1 MRCVVLKEPYHLE
14 LREVAQPVPGPGEA
28 LVRIRHVGVCGT
40 DLHAFRGRQ
49 PYFAYPRVLGHELA
63 AEIVDPGP
71 SDWKP
76 GEICVVLPYLSCGR
90 CVACRQGKTN
100 CCTTLKVLGVH
111 IDGGL
116 QDFLALPATNL
127 LRAEGLS
134 PEQCALVENQSIG
147 AHAVRRAQLQPGEWV
162 LVIGT
167 GAIGIG
173 VIQFARLAGAR
184 VIALDLD
191 EGRLDFCRRW
201 LGVEHTLCA
210 PEDPV
215 THLAELTEG
224 EMPMAVFEATGNPA
238 SMMAAFNYGAHGG
251 RLVLVSIVQAD
262 ITFADPELHRRELT
276 VLSSRNATREDFEQV
291 MAGMRSGKVVTESLT
306 THRVGLAE
314 VPTVLPEWIKP
325 GSGVIKAIVSL

>member
-1 MRCVVLKEPYHLE
+1 MRCVVLKEPHHLE
-14 LREVAQPVPGPGEA
+14 LREVPQPTPGPGEA
-28 LVRIRHVGVCGT
+28 LLRIRRVGVCGT

-63 AEIVDPGP
+63 AEVVDPGP

-76 GEICVVLPYLSCGR
+76 GETCAVLPYLSCGG

-116 QDFLALPATNL
+116 QDLLALPAANL
-127 LRAEGLS
+127 LRPEGLS

-147 AHAVRRAQLQPGEWV
+147 AHAVRRAQLRPGEWA
-162 LVIGT
+162 LVIGA

-173 VIQFARLAGAR
+173 AMQFARLDGAR
-184 VIALDLD
+184 VIAMDLD
-191 EGRLDFCRRW
+191 AGRLEFCRRW

-210 PEDPV
+210 AKDPAA
-215 THLAELTEG
+215 HLAELTGG
-224 EMPMAVFEATGNPA
+224 EMPTAVFEATGNPA
-238 SMMAAFNYGAHGG
+238 SMTAAFTLVAHGG

-262 ITFADPELHRRELT
+262 ITFSDPEFHKRELS
-276 VLSSRNATREDFEQV
+276 VLSSRNATREDFARV
-291 MAGMRSGKVVTESLT
+291 MEGMRSGQVVIGPMT
-306 THRVGLAE
+306 THRVGIAE
-314 VPTVLPEWIKP
+314 LPSALPEWITP
-325 GSGVIKAIVSL
+325 GSGLIKAMVDL